1 MNVLQRS
8 ILIGGCAAALTLFAG
23 TSLRAQ
29 GRNFDPA
36 QFRQD
41 RLDRTREQLEVKD
54 DTEWKALEPI
64 VGKVI
69 NSQMDVMRM
78 RMGQFGRGMRRNRGG
93 DNGGD
98 NGTNNNSDQQ
108 QRRRS
113 PFGEPDAAVADLRKA
128 IDDKAPTADLKA
140 KLAAVRDARKE
151 KEDKLKAAQSELKG
165 VLTTRQEA
173 IAVANGLLD

>member
-1 MNVLQRS
+1 M
-8 ILIGGCAAALTLFAG
+8 GG
-23 TSLRAQ
+23 
-29 GRNFDPA
+29 
-36 QFRQD
+36 
-41 RLDRTREQLEVKD
+41 
-54 DTEWKALEPI
+54 
-64 VGKVI
+64 
-69 NSQMDVMRM
+69 M
-78 RMGQFGRGMRRNRGG
+78 FGRGMRRNRGG

-113 PFGEPDAAVADLRKA
+113 PFGEPDAAVAALRKA

-140 KLAAVRDARKE
+140 KLAAVRAETKE
-151 KEDKLKAAQSELKG
+151 KEDKLEGRPGGIEG